1 MKSLLLTLS
10 LFTLVAAVESEAAK
24 KMSATQILNKM
35 ESNLRSADEVAT
47 VSMEI
52 KEKNGKSKTR
62 KLVINKKNADE

>member
-52 KEKNGKSKTR
+52 KEKNGKSKTPLSNWIL
-62 KLVINKKNADE
+62 KY